1 MPETMCKIPLSA
13 VITVQDGKAEI
24 VSAEYQEVPAD
35 LVARFLVEKF
45 GPAAIFGRE
54 TEKAAPDD
62 TNIQSNLMVRY

>member
-1 MPETMCKIPLSA
+1 MPEAMCRIPLSA

-45 GPAAIFGRE
+45 GPAVIFGRE
-54 TEKAAPDD
+54 TEKAAPDAAN
-62 TNIQSNLMVRY
+62 TQSGQRR